1 MKWDRHRGLSPQL
14 GMQELP
20 GQTVIASLTNYLR
33 DKRLLL
39 VLDNEDSRLASAR
52 GPVRWKDPAYPV
64 RLTLRCACLPG

>member
-39 VLDNEDSRLASAR
+39 DSSSAIMQGR
-52 GPVRWKDPAYPV
+52 PW
-64 RLTLRCACLPG
+64 